1 MQSTNPFENSKDKPF
16 IMAGPCS
23 AESEYQVLSTARALK
38 KRGVDL
44 FRAGLW
50 KPRTRPNNF
59 EGVGTVGLPWLKKV
73 KDEIKLPVT
82 TEVANARHV
91 ELALEF
97 EIDVL
102 WLGARTTT
110 NPFSVQDIADA
121 LSGVDVPV
129 IIKNPIN
136 PDMKL
141 WLGAVERIQRAG
153 VRNIAVIHRGFNF
166 FNNKKYRN
174 SPLWEIPIEFRS
186 LMPDIK
192 MICDVSHI
200 GGNREIL
207 GELAQQA
214 MDLYYDGLMIEVH
227 PKPDQALS
235 DAKQQITP
243 LQFERLIKNII
254 LRREILE
261 ESGHQKEIKLIRNH
275 IDELDEH
282 LIQLL
287 GKRMVYAEEIG
298 TIKRENDIPILQSV
312 RWNQILEQAYGR
324 GTKYGLSNEF
334 VEIMNR
340 QLEKFSSNGAQKRLD

>member
-1 MQSTNPFENSKDKPF
+1 
-16 IMAGPCS
+16 
-23 AESEYQVLSTARALK
+23 
-38 KRGVDL
+38 
-44 FRAGLW
+44 
-50 KPRTRPNNF
+50 
-59 EGVGTVGLPWLKKV
+59 
-73 KDEIKLPVT
+73 
-82 TEVANARHV
+82 
-91 ELALEF
+91 
-97 EIDVL
+97 
-102 WLGARTTT
+102 
-110 NPFSVQDIADA
+110 
-121 LSGVDVPV
+121 
-129 IIKNPIN
+129 
-136 PDMKL
+136 
-141 WLGAVERIQRAG
+141 
-153 VRNIAVIHRGFNF
+153 
-166 FNNKKYRN
+166 
-174 SPLWEIPIEFRS
+174 
-186 LMPDIK
+186 
-192 MICDVSHI
+192 
-200 GGNREIL
+200 
-207 GELAQQA
+207 

-334 VEIMNR
+334 VERIFKSVHQESINHQIRVMNR